1 MNASNDCKNTKSSWK
16 TSSARQ
22 NKMNPVTKTLLLI
35 LGIILAVFAVPA
47 VLIIFHA
54 YLNAFFAIVL
64 VLTCF
69 VLFAYYTYQEFL
81 LEFQQAQLEEEQIMA
96 RFEGNPDKIRFY
108 RGFKKHFDGD
118 LDLEQLKQ
126 WLIDHPR
133 KH

>member
-1 MNASNDCKNTKSSWK
+1 
-16 TSSARQ
+16 
-22 NKMNPVTKTLLLI
+22 MNPVAKTLLLT
-35 LGIILAVFAVPA
+35 LGTILAVFAVPA

-54 YLNAFFAIVL
+54 YLNAFFAVVL
-64 VLTCF
+64 MLTCF

-81 LEFQQAQLEEEQIMA
+81 PEFRRAQLEEQQVMA
-96 RFEGNPDKIRFY
+96 RFDGDPEKIRFY

-118 LDLEQLKQ
+118 LDLKQLEQ

>member
-1 MNASNDCKNTKSSWK
+1 
-16 TSSARQ
+16 
-22 NKMNPVTKTLLLI
+22 MNPVTKTLLLI

-81 LEFQQAQLEEEQIMA
+81 LEFQQAQLEEEQVQA

-108 RGFKKHFDGD
+108 RAFKKHFDGD
-118 LDLEQLKQ
+118 LNLKQLEQ

>member
-1 MNASNDCKNTKSSWK
+1 
-16 TSSARQ
+16 
-22 NKMNPVTKTLLLI
+22 MNPVAKTLLLT
-35 LGIILAVFAVPA
+35 LGTILAVFAVPA

-54 YLNAFFAIVL
+54 YLNAFFAVVL

-81 LEFQQAQLEEEQIMA
+81 PEFRRAQLEEQQVMA
-96 RFEGNPDKIRFY
+96 GFAGDPEKIRFY

-118 LDLEQLKQ
+118 LDLKQLEQ
-126 WLIDHPR
+126 WLMDHSV

>member
-1 MNASNDCKNTKSSWK
+1 MKSSWNNVESK
-16 TSSARQ
+16 PSR
-22 NKMNPVTKTLLLI
+22 MNPVTKTLLLT
-35 LGIILAVFAVPA
+35 LGTILAVFAVPV

-81 LEFQQAQLEEEQIMA
+81 LEFQQAHLEEEQVMA
-96 RFEGNPDKIRFY
+96 RFEGDPEKIRFY

-118 LDLEQLKQ
+118 LNLEQLEK

-133 KH
+133 KY

>member
-1 MNASNDCKNTKSSWK
+1 
-16 TSSARQ
+16 
-22 NKMNPVTKTLLLI
+22 MNPVTKTLLLI
-35 LGIILAVFAVPA
+35 LGTILAVFAVPA
-47 VLIIFHA
+47 VLILFHA

-81 LEFQQAQLEEEQIMA
+81 LEFQQAHLEEEQIMA
-96 RFEGNPDKIRFY
+96 RFNGNPEKIRFY
-108 RGFKKHFDGD
+108 RAFKKHFDGD
-118 LDLEQLKQ
+118 LDLKQLEQ